1 MSFVRLFEE
10 YGFTVEPFGID
21 SYIADN
27 GVFCVPFSVHTVN
40 TNYGGY
46 SDISAVSFLSC
57 DKDAIKNHYR
67 DEKHI
72 GYAVFSD
79 YMNDR
84 LKFTHIGNI
93 CNHDHATFEVES
105 WLQKVGTKT
114 IQNTVI

>member
-1 MSFVRLFEE
+1 M
-10 YGFTVEPFGID
+10 D
-21 SYIADN
+21 SPLNHLELIHILQIMELS
-27 GVFCVPFSVHTVN
+27 VFYFSIHRTN
-40 TNYGGY
+40 TRYGGY

-57 DKDAIKNHYR
+57 DKEAIKKHYR

-93 CNHDHATFEVES
+93 CNHDHVAFEVES
-105 WLQKVGTKT
+105 WLQKVGTKK
-114 IQNTVI
+114 